1 MTVVVQTYPLNN
13 LLNALFV
20 TLHLQEGLNLRQRQV
35 LPVSQGHQLI
45 ERAQQLKGIA
55 QDFPLI
61 EALANA
67 GSHLG
72 KKVQAIDVLENVGLA
87 VGNKDNVELIQW
99 LVHEA
104 HVVLLDCCVLGS
116 GVGQFGERSQESLNA
131 RTSNFPELT

>member
-1 MTVVVQTYPLNN
+1 M
-13 LLNALFV
+13 

-35 LPVSQGHQLI
+35 LPVSQCHQLI

-72 KKVQAIDVLENVGLA
+72 EKVQTVDVLKNVGLA
-87 VGNKDNVELIQW
+87 VGNKDNV
-99 LVHEA
+99 
-104 HVVLLDCCVLGS
+104 
-116 GVGQFGERSQESLNA
+116 
-131 RTSNFPELT
+131 